1 MRFISYIAAVLF
13 IAASAY
19 ADTVKIAFLASD
31 KLNPSNAAIFNG
43 ARDAFKEL
51 GSRFD
56 KNFELVYVS
65 ADQSPQ
71 KQINQVNNLFLN
83 QYGGAIIYAVHG
95 TQKELSKLIPKLRE
109 SGFFMASV
117 GAEIPDSQCVYHV
130 GTDSDLFAQYLER
143 EITILGGGR
152 LKEVLCYFHSL
163 SGSKK
168 LSLSDKAEI
177 EKLIYPHIQFDQF
190 EKIFKPFGPYK
201 MVEMAHYA
209 IYSQENKVEI
219 LRYDNYG
226 EVFFSPEILASMAPI
241 PNDSD
246 RRFAICLGAL
256 PQLDFYLKTRQLD
269 AVIFDDYYGWG
280 YYGARALAEK
290 IIEGTDAENPKRLL
304 RPLLAKPS
312 TAKSFAD
319 DWVRWL
325 K

>member
-143 EITILGGGR
+143 EITILGSGR

-226 EVFFSPEILASMAPI
+226 EVFFSP
-241 PNDSD
+241 
-246 RRFAICLGAL
+246 
-256 PQLDFYLKTRQLD
+256 DFYLKTRQLD